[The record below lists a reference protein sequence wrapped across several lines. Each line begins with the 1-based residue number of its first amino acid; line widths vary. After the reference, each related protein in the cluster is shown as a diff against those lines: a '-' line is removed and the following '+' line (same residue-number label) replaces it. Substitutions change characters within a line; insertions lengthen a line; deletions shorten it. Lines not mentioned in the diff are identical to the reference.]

1 MATAARFA
9 AGGGGSSPPTPGPAT
24 SPPAQSQPT
33 QLIVLPA
40 SLHQGTASG
49 TLVNGVPVI
58 ALEQTGDSSN
68 ESTGPADQETESQE
82 DTIATTSPH
91 FITVTDVSENT
102 YGTEDCLIPNSV
114 RVKTYKEAKERRRL
128 SLEAVLSNNFHNI
141 TLPLIPIAVASS
153 DIEGWVMLNCWG
165 TLPTEITAIGM
176 VAALVHKGFVK
187 LDDVR
192 REMDRRACWGTMKYV
207 SVEILVGDLSHRLK
221 MKAWITYYDDYT
233 YSFYRTPVSNKD
245 RTARSITLV
254 RMDKRR
260 VSVDAAASWAGSASP
275 LTFEL
280 YRRLAGLMSGE
291 RLIKFKEGRYGI
303 IFKFIFVMARREENE
318 LFWAYPVYTVGDST
332 TLYPITNAGQPQGQ
346 YYATATPTNAAPNS
360 TTAVTGTTVGYTAAT
375 GQYVVQHTVDPE
387 ALIPSTRIGA
397 QTGSAEYVAT
407 TAGQST
413 GQVVAVSSNGEEVG
427 SPLGHATR
435 VSPATVQWL
444 LENYETAE
452 GVSLPRS
459 TLYAHYL
466 RHCSENKLEPV
477 NAASFGKLIRSVFL
491 GLRTRR
497 LGTRGNSKYHY
508 YGIRVKPGSSLVNV
522 EDSSSRVVLTSN
534 SSGKA
539 QGTVRPFKRNS
550 ESSEHQTSNGALLQ
564 HAAYLGDGS
573 NAIPVFPDMHFTEQ
587 LPGDCG
593 YEDVDT
599 LKSIY
604 REHLEAFLDAI
615 LSLEFNTVE
624 SLWREFWR
632 SQYNNNTDEC
642 EEEKYLSKSKLF
654 SLCSLEPVQ
663 QFIKQVDLV
672 FYQNLIQ
679 VLVPDVL
686 KPIPA
691 TLTQSIRNFAKNLE
705 SWLTSAMAGAPSM
718 MLQIKLSAVSAFSSS
733 LRRYTSLNHLAQAAR
748 AVLHNGNQI
757 GQMLA
762 DLNRVDFHSVREQ
775 ASWVCQCDNE
785 IVSRFEND
793 FKLTLQQQNS
803 LEQWASWLKNVVKS
817 ALKPYEGRPSF
828 SKAARQFLLKWS
840 FYSSMVIRDLTLRSA
855 ASFGSF
861 HLIRLLYDEYMFYL
875 IEHQVAEATGVVPIA
890 VILEGIKQDIMQ
902 NSLCIYGNNDSVYNG
917 GKLGCVSPTEH
928 LTKRQKIS

>member
-1 MATAARFA
+1 MATTARFA
-9 AGGGGSSPPTPGPAT
+9 AGGSSSPPTPTPAT
-24 SPPAQSQPT
+24 SPPAQTQAT

-40 SLHQGTASG
+40 SLHQSAAGGTI
-49 TLVNGVPVI
+49 VNGVPVI
-58 ALEQTGDSSN
+58 DVSALEQAAESSN
-68 ESTGPADQETESQE
+68 ESTATAEQQQEAHDT
-82 DTIATTSPH
+82 DTIAQSSPH
-91 FITVTDVSENT
+91 FITVTVAEGDT
-102 YGTEDCLIPNSV
+102 
-114 RVKTYKEAKERRRL
+114 
-128 SLEAVLSNNFHNI
+128 
-141 TLPLIPIAVASS
+141 VASHQGYH
-153 DIEGWVMLNCWG
+153 IQYVE
-165 TLPTEITAIGM
+165 PEIYATQ
-176 VAALVHKGFVK
+176 
-187 LDDVR
+187 
-192 REMDRRACWGTMKYV
+192 T
-207 SVEILVGDLSHRLK
+207 
-221 MKAWITYYDDYT
+221 
-233 YSFYRTPVSNKD
+233 N
-245 RTARSITLV
+245 
-254 RMDKRR
+254 
-260 VSVDAAASWAGSASP
+260 
-275 LTFEL
+275 
-280 YRRLAGLMSGE
+280 SGQAQ
-291 RLIKFKEGRYGI
+291 
-303 IFKFIFVMARREENE
+303 M
-318 LFWAYPVYTVGDST
+318 AYPVYTVGETT
-332 TLYPITNAGQPQGQ
+332 TLYSAGQGQ
-346 YYATATPTNAAPNS
+346 YYAATN
-360 TTAVTGTTVGYTAAT
+360 TGTSATAGTVGYSTT
-375 GQYVVQHTVDPE
+375 SGHYVVQQAVDPDT
-387 ALIPSTRIGA
+387 LIASTRNSP
-397 QTGSAEYVAT
+397 QTTNAEPSYVAT
-407 TAGQST
+407 ATVHAAQTT
-413 GQVVAVSSNGEEVG
+413 GQVASEDVG
-427 SPLGHATR
+427 SALGHATR

-466 RHCSENKLEPV
+466 RHCAENKLEPV

-508 YGIRVKPGSSLVNV
+508 YGIRVKPGSSLMNMD
-522 EDSSSRVVLTSN
+522 ESGNRVVLNTSN

-550 ESSEHQTSNGALLQ
+550 DSSDASVSVSVLSQ
-564 HAAYLGDGS
+564 HVTYLGDGS
-573 NAIPVFPDMHFTEQ
+573 NAIPVFPDIHFTET
-587 LPGDCG
+587 LPEDCG

-615 LSLEFNTVE
+615 LSLEFTTVE

-632 SQYNNNTDEC
+632 SQYNNNGDEC

-654 SLCSLEPVQ
+654 CLCSLEPVQ
-663 QFIKQVDLV
+663 QFMKQVDLV

-705 SWLTSAMAGAPSM
+705 NWLTSAMTGAPAG
-718 MLQIKLSAVSAFSSS
+718 MLAVKLTAVSAFSSS

-748 AVLHNGNQI
+748 AVLHNSTQI
-757 GQMLA
+757 AQMLT

-785 IVSRFEND
+785 IVARFEND

-817 ALKPYEGRPSF
+817 ALKPYEGKPSF

-902 NSLCIYGNNDSVYNG
+902 NSLSIYGNEGVCNG
-917 GKLGCVSPTEH
+917 GVSAKLGCVSPSEH
-928 LTKRQKIS
+928 LSKRAKIS

>member
-9 AGGGGSSPPTPGPAT
+9 AGGDSSPPTPAPAT
-24 SPPAQSQPT
+24 TPPTQPPQPT

-40 SLHQGTASG
+40 SLHQSATAG

-58 ALEQTGDSSN
+58 ALEQTGESSN
-68 ESTGPADQETESQE
+68 ESTGAGDQDTEPQE
-82 DTIATTSPH
+82 DPIATTPPH
-91 FITVTDVSENT
+91 FITVTVAEGD
-102 YGTEDCLIPNSV
+102 
-114 RVKTYKEAKERRRL
+114 
-128 SLEAVLSNNFHNI
+128 
-141 TLPLIPIAVASS
+141 AVASHQS
-153 DIEGWVMLNCWG
+153 YHIQYVEQ
-165 TLPTEITAIGM
+165 EI
-176 VAALVHKGFVK
+176 
-187 LDDVR
+187 
-192 REMDRRACWGTMKYV
+192 
-207 SVEILVGDLSHRLK
+207 
-221 MKAWITYYDDYT
+221 
-233 YSFYRTPVSNKD
+233 YSSQNNGGQPQ
-245 RTARSITLV
+245 
-254 RMDKRR
+254 M
-260 VSVDAAASWAGSASP
+260 
-275 LTFEL
+275 
-280 YRRLAGLMSGE
+280 
-291 RLIKFKEGRYGI
+291 
-303 IFKFIFVMARREENE
+303 
-318 LFWAYPVYTVGDST
+318 AYPVYTVGDST
-332 TLYPITNAGQPQGQ
+332 TLYPITNAGQSQSQ
-346 YYATATPTNAAPNS
+346 YYATTPASNS
-360 TTAVTGTTVGYTAAT
+360 TSSTTGAVAGATVGYSAA

-387 ALIPSTRIGA
+387 SLIPTTRIA
-397 QTGSAEYVAT
+397 PQAANAEYGGTNVAT
-407 TAGQST
+407 VQPAQM
-413 GQVVAVSSNGEEVG
+413 VAVSSNGDDVG
-427 SPLGHATR
+427 STLGHATR

-466 RHCSENKLEPV
+466 RHCSEHKLEPV

-508 YGIRVKPGSSLVNV
+508 YGIRVKPGSSLVNI
-522 EDSSSRVVLTSN
+522 EDSSSRVILTSN
-534 SSGKA
+534 NNTGKA

-550 ESSEHQTSNGALLQ
+550 DSSDSSSCNGTLLQ

-573 NAIPVFPDMHFTEQ
+573 NAIPTFPDIQFSEP
-587 LPGDCG
+587 LPEDCG
-593 YEDVDT
+593 FEDVDT
-599 LKSIY
+599 LRSIY

-632 SQYNNNTDEC
+632 SQYNNNGDEC

-654 SLCSLEPVQ
+654 SLCSLEPLQ
-663 QFIKQVDLV
+663 QFMKQVDLI

-705 SWLTSAMAGAPSM
+705 SWLTSAMAGAPPA
-718 MLQIKLSAVSAFSSS
+718 MLQIKLTAVSAFSSS

-775 ASWVCQCDNE
+775 ASWVCQCDSDL
-785 IVSRFEND
+785 VSQFEND

-890 VILEGIKQDIMQ
+890 VILEGIKQDVMQ
-902 NSLCIYGNNDSVYNG
+902 NSLSVYGTSGDNICNSMSSQ
-917 GKLGCVSPTEH
+917 KLGCVSPSDH
-928 LTKRQKIS
+928 LNKRHKIS

>member
-9 AGGGGSSPPTPGPAT
+9 AGGGSSPPTPAPAST
-24 SPPAQSQPT
+24 PPEQPHPT

-40 SLHQGTASG
+40 SLHQGTTGG
-49 TLVNGVPVI
+49 TLVNGVPVL
-58 ALEQTGDSSN
+58 ALEQTGESSN
-68 ESTGPADQETESQE
+68 ESVTNGDQEAEPPE
-82 DTIATTSPH
+82 DPIATTPPH
-91 FITVTDVSENT
+91 FITVTVAEGD
-102 YGTEDCLIPNSV
+102 
-114 RVKTYKEAKERRRL
+114 
-128 SLEAVLSNNFHNI
+128 
-141 TLPLIPIAVASS
+141 AVASHQS
-153 DIEGWVMLNCWG
+153 YHIQYVEQ
-165 TLPTEITAIGM
+165 EI
-176 VAALVHKGFVK
+176 
-187 LDDVR
+187 
-192 REMDRRACWGTMKYV
+192 Y
-207 SVEILVGDLSHRLK
+207 
-221 MKAWITYYDDYT
+221 
-233 YSFYRTPVSNKD
+233 
-245 RTARSITLV
+245 
-254 RMDKRR
+254 
-260 VSVDAAASWAGSASP
+260 ASQTNGGQP
-275 LTFEL
+275 Q
-280 YRRLAGLMSGE
+280 M
-291 RLIKFKEGRYGI
+291 
-303 IFKFIFVMARREENE
+303 
-318 LFWAYPVYTVGDST
+318 AYPVYTVGDST
-332 TLYPITNAGQPQGQ
+332 TLYPIANAGPNNQ
-346 YYATATPTNAAPNS
+346 YYAAPVSNTAGNA
-360 TTAVTGTTVGYTAAT
+360 TTAVTGTTVGYSTTT
-375 GQYVVQHTVDPE
+375 GQYVVQHAVDPE
-387 ALIPSTRIGA
+387 SLIPTTRIGP
-397 QTGSAEYVAT
+397 QTASA
-407 TAGQST
+407 
-413 GQVVAVSSNGEEVG
+413 
-427 SPLGHATR
+427 
-435 VSPATVQWL
+435 VQWL

-466 RHCSENKLEPV
+466 RHCSEHKLEPV

-508 YGIRVKPGSSLVNV
+508 YGIRVKPGSPLMSI
-522 EDSSSRVVLTSN
+522 EDSSNRVVLNSN
-534 SSGKA
+534 SSSGKA
-539 QGTVRPFKRNS
+539 QGTIRPFKRNS
-550 ESSEHQTSNGALLQ
+550 DSSDSQSSNGTLLQ

-573 NAIPVFPDMHFTEQ
+573 NAIPAFPDIQFTEA
-587 LPGDCG
+587 LPDDCG
-593 YEDVDT
+593 FEDVDT

-632 SQYNNNTDEC
+632 SQYNNNGDEC

-663 QFIKQVDLV
+663 LFMKQVDLV

-705 SWLTSAMAGAPSM
+705 SWLTNAMGRAPQA
-718 MLQIKLSAVSAFSSS
+718 MLQIKLTAVSAFSSS

-890 VILEGIKQDIMQ
+890 VILEGIKQDALH
-902 NSLCIYGNNDSVYNG
+902 NSLSVYGSNDVSSDG
-917 GKLGCVSPTEH
+917 ATLRVAKVECVSPTEH
-928 LTKRQKIS
+928 LTKRHKIS

>member
-1 MATAARFA
+1 MATTARFA
-9 AGGGGSSPPTPGPAT
+9 AGGSSSPPTPTPAT
-24 SPPAQSQPT
+24 SPPAQTQAT

-40 SLHQGTASG
+40 SLHQSTAG
-49 TLVNGVPVI
+49 GAIVNGVPVI
-58 ALEQTGDSSN
+58 DVSALEQAAESSN
-68 ESTGPADQETESQE
+68 ESTATAEQQGETHDSEN
-82 DTIATTSPH
+82 IAQSSPH
-91 FITVTDVSENT
+91 FITVT
-102 YGTEDCLIPNSV
+102 
-114 RVKTYKEAKERRRL
+114 EAAARSYA
-128 SLEAVLSNNFHNI
+128 SLTPVQPAVVAEGD
-141 TLPLIPIAVASS
+141 TVASHQGYH
-153 DIEGWVMLNCWG
+153 IQYVE
-165 TLPTEITAIGM
+165 PEIYATQ
-176 VAALVHKGFVK
+176 
-187 LDDVR
+187 
-192 REMDRRACWGTMKYV
+192 T
-207 SVEILVGDLSHRLK
+207 
-221 MKAWITYYDDYT
+221 
-233 YSFYRTPVSNKD
+233 N
-245 RTARSITLV
+245 
-254 RMDKRR
+254 
-260 VSVDAAASWAGSASP
+260 
-275 LTFEL
+275 
-280 YRRLAGLMSGE
+280 SGQAQ
-291 RLIKFKEGRYGI
+291 
-303 IFKFIFVMARREENE
+303 M
-318 LFWAYPVYTVGDST
+318 AYPVYTVGETT
-332 TLYPITNAGQPQGQ
+332 TLYSAGQGQ
-346 YYATATPTNAAPNS
+346 YYAATNAGASATP
-360 TTAVTGTTVGYTAAT
+360 GTVGYSTT
-375 GQYVVQHTVDPE
+375 SGHYVVQQAVDPDT
-387 ALIPSTRIGA
+387 LIASTRNSP
-397 QTGSAEYVAT
+397 QTTNA
-407 TAGQST
+407 
-413 GQVVAVSSNGEEVG
+413 
-427 SPLGHATR
+427 
-435 VSPATVQWL
+435 VQWL

-466 RHCSENKLEPV
+466 RHCAENKLEPV

-508 YGIRVKPGSSLVNV
+508 YGIRVKPGSSLMNMD
-522 EDSSSRVVLTSN
+522 ESGNRVVLNTSN

-539 QGTVRPFKRNS
+539 QGTVRPFKRS
-550 ESSEHQTSNGALLQ
+550 TDSSDASVSVTAMTQ
-564 HAAYLGDGS
+564 HVTYLGDGS
-573 NAIPVFPDMHFTEQ
+573 NAIPMFPDIHFTES
-587 LPGDCG
+587 LPDDCG

-615 LSLEFNTVE
+615 LSLEFSTVE

-632 SQYNNNTDEC
+632 SQYNNNGDEC

-654 SLCSLEPVQ
+654 CLCSLEPVQ
-663 QFIKQVDLV
+663 QFMKQVDLV

-705 SWLTSAMAGAPSM
+705 NWLTSAMTGAPAG
-718 MLQIKLSAVSAFSSS
+718 MLTAKLTAVSAFSSS

-748 AVLHNGNQI
+748 AVLHNSTQI
-757 GQMLA
+757 AQMLT

-785 IVSRFEND
+785 IVARFEND

-817 ALKPYEGRPSF
+817 ALKPYEGKPSF

-902 NSLCIYGNNDSVYNG
+902 NSLSIYGNDGVCNG
-917 GKLGCVSPTEH
+917 GVSAKLSCVSPSEH
-928 LTKRQKIS
+928 LSKRAKIS

>member
-1 MATAARFA
+1 MATTARFA
-9 AGGGGSSPPTPGPAT
+9 AGGSSSPPTPAPAT
-24 SPPAQSQPT
+24 TPPAQPQQT

-40 SLHQGTASG
+40 SLHQTA
-49 TLVNGVPVI
+49 TTAATIVNGVPVI
-58 ALEQTGDSSN
+58 DVSALEQAADSSN
-68 ESTGPADQETESQE
+68 ESSATAEQQGESHET
-82 DTIATTSPH
+82 DPIATSSPH
-91 FITVTDVSENT
+91 FITVTVAEGDT
-102 YGTEDCLIPNSV
+102 
-114 RVKTYKEAKERRRL
+114 
-128 SLEAVLSNNFHNI
+128 
-141 TLPLIPIAVASS
+141 VASHQGYH
-153 DIEGWVMLNCWG
+153 IQYVE
-165 TLPTEITAIGM
+165 PEIYATQTNGGQAQM
-176 VAALVHKGFVK
+176 
-187 LDDVR
+187 
-192 REMDRRACWGTMKYV
+192 
-207 SVEILVGDLSHRLK
+207 
-221 MKAWITYYDDYT
+221 
-233 YSFYRTPVSNKD
+233 
-245 RTARSITLV
+245 
-254 RMDKRR
+254 
-260 VSVDAAASWAGSASP
+260 
-275 LTFEL
+275 
-280 YRRLAGLMSGE
+280 
-291 RLIKFKEGRYGI
+291 
-303 IFKFIFVMARREENE
+303 
-318 LFWAYPVYTVGDST
+318 AYPVYTVGESA
-332 TLYPITNAGQPQGQ
+332 TLYPITNAGQGQGQ
-346 YYATATPTNAAPNS
+346 YYAATNS
-360 TTAVTGTTVGYTAAT
+360 GTTAVTGTVGYTT
-375 GQYVVQHTVDPE
+375 TGGQYVVQHAVDAE
-387 ALIPSTRIGA
+387 SLIPANRVSP
-397 QTGSAEYVAT
+397 QTTNAETNYVAT
-407 TAGQST
+407 ATVHATQSS
-413 GQVVAVSSNGEEVG
+413 GQVVAGEDVG
-427 SPLGHATR
+427 SALGHATR

-466 RHCSENKLEPV
+466 RHCAENKLEPV

-508 YGIRVKPGSSLVNV
+508 YGIRVKPGSSLMNM
-522 EDSSSRVVLTSN
+522 EDPSSRVVLTTSN
-534 SSGKA
+534 TSGKA

-550 ESSEHQTSNGALLQ
+550 DSSDTSISNSGLSQ
-564 HAAYLGDGS
+564 HITYLGDGS
-573 NAIPVFPDMHFTEQ
+573 NSIPAFPDIHFSEP
-587 LPGDCG
+587 LPDDCG
-593 YEDVDT
+593 FEDVDT

-615 LSLEFNTVE
+615 VSLEFGTVE

-632 SQYNNNTDEC
+632 SQYNNNSDEC

-654 SLCSLEPVQ
+654 SLCNLEPVQ
-663 QFIKQVDLV
+663 HFMRHVDLI

-705 SWLTSAMAGAPSM
+705 SWLTSAMAGAPVA
-718 MLQIKLSAVSAFSSS
+718 MLQIKLTAVSAFSSS

-748 AVLHNGNQI
+748 AVLHNSNQI

-785 IVSRFEND
+785 IVARFEND

-817 ALKPYEGRPSF
+817 ALKPYEGKPSF

-902 NSLCIYGNNDSVYNG
+902 NSLSVYGNNDSVGNG
-917 GKLGCVSPTEH
+917 NVNNKLGCVSPSEQ
-928 LTKRQKIS
+928 LSKRPKIS

>member
-1 MATAARFA
+1 MATTARFA
-9 AGGGGSSPPTPGPAT
+9 AGGSSSPPTPTPAT
-24 SPPAQSQPT
+24 SPPAQTQAT

-40 SLHQGTASG
+40 SLHQSAAGGTI
-49 TLVNGVPVI
+49 VNGVPVI
-58 ALEQTGDSSN
+58 DVSALEQAAESSN
-68 ESTGPADQETESQE
+68 ESTATAEQQQEAHDT
-82 DTIATTSPH
+82 DTIAQSSPH
-91 FITVTDVSENT
+91 FITVTDAAARS
-102 YGTEDCLIPNSV
+102 Y
-114 RVKTYKEAKERRRL
+114 A
-128 SLEAVLSNNFHNI
+128 SLTPVQPAVVAEGD
-141 TLPLIPIAVASS
+141 TVASHQGYH
-153 DIEGWVMLNCWG
+153 IQYVE
-165 TLPTEITAIGM
+165 PEIYATQ
-176 VAALVHKGFVK
+176 
-187 LDDVR
+187 
-192 REMDRRACWGTMKYV
+192 T
-207 SVEILVGDLSHRLK
+207 
-221 MKAWITYYDDYT
+221 
-233 YSFYRTPVSNKD
+233 N
-245 RTARSITLV
+245 
-254 RMDKRR
+254 
-260 VSVDAAASWAGSASP
+260 
-275 LTFEL
+275 
-280 YRRLAGLMSGE
+280 SGQAQ
-291 RLIKFKEGRYGI
+291 
-303 IFKFIFVMARREENE
+303 M
-318 LFWAYPVYTVGDST
+318 AYPVYTVGETT
-332 TLYPITNAGQPQGQ
+332 TLYSAGQGQ
-346 YYATATPTNAAPNS
+346 YYAATN
-360 TTAVTGTTVGYTAAT
+360 TGTSATAGTVGYSTT
-375 GQYVVQHTVDPE
+375 SGHYVVQQAVDPDT
-387 ALIPSTRIGA
+387 LIASTRNSP
-397 QTGSAEYVAT
+397 QTTNAEPSYVAT
-407 TAGQST
+407 ATVHAAQTT
-413 GQVVAVSSNGEEVG
+413 GQVASEDVG
-427 SPLGHATR
+427 SALGHATR

-466 RHCSENKLEPV
+466 RHCAENKLEPV

-508 YGIRVKPGSSLVNV
+508 YGIRVKPGSSLMNMD
-522 EDSSSRVVLTSN
+522 ESGNRVVLNTSN

-550 ESSEHQTSNGALLQ
+550 DSSDASVSVSVLSQ
-564 HAAYLGDGS
+564 HVTYLGDGS
-573 NAIPVFPDMHFTEQ
+573 NAIPVFPDIHFTET
-587 LPGDCG
+587 LPEDCG

-615 LSLEFNTVE
+615 LSLEFTTVE

-632 SQYNNNTDEC
+632 SQYNNNGDEC

-654 SLCSLEPVQ
+654 CLCSLEPVQ
-663 QFIKQVDLV
+663 QFMKQVDLV

-705 SWLTSAMAGAPSM
+705 NWLTSAMTGAPAG
-718 MLQIKLSAVSAFSSS
+718 MLAVKLTAVSAFSSS

-748 AVLHNGNQI
+748 AVLHNSTQI
-757 GQMLA
+757 AQMLT

-785 IVSRFEND
+785 IVARFEND

-817 ALKPYEGRPSF
+817 ALKPYEGKPSF

-902 NSLCIYGNNDSVYNG
+902 NSLSIYGNEGVCNG
-917 GKLGCVSPTEH
+917 GVSAKLGCVSPSEH
-928 LTKRQKIS
+928 LSKRAKIS

>member
-1 MATAARFA
+1 MATTARFA
-9 AGGGGSSPPTPGPAT
+9 AGGSSSPPTPTPAT
-24 SPPAQSQPT
+24 SPPAQTQAT

-40 SLHQGTASG
+40 SLHQSAAGGTI
-49 TLVNGVPVI
+49 VNGVPVI
-58 ALEQTGDSSN
+58 DVSALEQAAESSN
-68 ESTGPADQETESQE
+68 ESTATAEQQQEAHDT
-82 DTIATTSPH
+82 DTIAQSSPH
-91 FITVTDVSENT
+91 FITVTDAAARS
-102 YGTEDCLIPNSV
+102 Y
-114 RVKTYKEAKERRRL
+114 A
-128 SLEAVLSNNFHNI
+128 SLTPVQPAVVAEGD
-141 TLPLIPIAVASS
+141 TVASHQGYH
-153 DIEGWVMLNCWG
+153 IQYVE
-165 TLPTEITAIGM
+165 PEIYATQ
-176 VAALVHKGFVK
+176 
-187 LDDVR
+187 
-192 REMDRRACWGTMKYV
+192 T
-207 SVEILVGDLSHRLK
+207 
-221 MKAWITYYDDYT
+221 
-233 YSFYRTPVSNKD
+233 N
-245 RTARSITLV
+245 
-254 RMDKRR
+254 
-260 VSVDAAASWAGSASP
+260 
-275 LTFEL
+275 
-280 YRRLAGLMSGE
+280 SGQAQ
-291 RLIKFKEGRYGI
+291 
-303 IFKFIFVMARREENE
+303 M
-318 LFWAYPVYTVGDST
+318 AYPVYTVGETT
-332 TLYPITNAGQPQGQ
+332 TLYSAGQGQ
-346 YYATATPTNAAPNS
+346 YYAATN
-360 TTAVTGTTVGYTAAT
+360 TGTSATAGTVGYSTT
-375 GQYVVQHTVDPE
+375 SGHYVVQQAVDPDT
-387 ALIPSTRIGA
+387 LIASTRNSP
-397 QTGSAEYVAT
+397 QTTNA
-407 TAGQST
+407 
-413 GQVVAVSSNGEEVG
+413 
-427 SPLGHATR
+427 
-435 VSPATVQWL
+435 VQWL

-466 RHCSENKLEPV
+466 RHCAENKLEPV

-508 YGIRVKPGSSLVNV
+508 YGIRVKPGSSLMNMD
-522 EDSSSRVVLTSN
+522 ESGNRVVLNTSN

-550 ESSEHQTSNGALLQ
+550 DSSDASVSVSVLSQ
-564 HAAYLGDGS
+564 HVTYLGDGS
-573 NAIPVFPDMHFTEQ
+573 NAIPVFPDIHFTET
-587 LPGDCG
+587 LPEDCG

-615 LSLEFNTVE
+615 LSLEFTTVE

-632 SQYNNNTDEC
+632 SQYNNNGDEC

-654 SLCSLEPVQ
+654 CLCSLEPVQ
-663 QFIKQVDLV
+663 QFMKQVDLV

-705 SWLTSAMAGAPSM
+705 NWLTSAMTGAPAG
-718 MLQIKLSAVSAFSSS
+718 MLAVKLTAVSAFSSS

-748 AVLHNGNQI
+748 AVLHNSTQI
-757 GQMLA
+757 AQMLT

-785 IVSRFEND
+785 IVARFEND

-817 ALKPYEGRPSF
+817 ALKPYEGKPSF

-902 NSLCIYGNNDSVYNG
+902 NSLSIYGNEGVCNG
-917 GKLGCVSPTEH
+917 GVSAKLGCVSPSEH
-928 LTKRQKIS
+928 LSKRAKIS

>member
-1 MATAARFA
+1 MPGKFKRLPFVSELKLPAVKPRNSFRILGDCPSNGYNNIATLGLPDCLFVCCGESSRCSLGDATMATTARFA
-9 AGGGGSSPPTPGPAT
+9 AGGSSSPPTPAPAT
-24 SPPAQSQPT
+24 TPPAQPQQT

-40 SLHQGTASG
+40 SLHQTATGGAS
-49 TLVNGVPVI
+49 LVNGVPVI
-58 ALEQTGDSSN
+58 DVSALEQAADSSN
-68 ESTGPADQETESQE
+68 ESS
-82 DTIATTSPH
+82 ATTEQQGDNHETDPIASGSPH
-91 FITVTDVSENT
+91 FITVTVAEGDT
-102 YGTEDCLIPNSV
+102 
-114 RVKTYKEAKERRRL
+114 
-128 SLEAVLSNNFHNI
+128 
-141 TLPLIPIAVASS
+141 VASHQGYHIQYVES
-153 DIEGWVMLNCWG
+153 
-165 TLPTEITAIGM
+165 EIYATQTNGGQAQM
-176 VAALVHKGFVK
+176 
-187 LDDVR
+187 
-192 REMDRRACWGTMKYV
+192 
-207 SVEILVGDLSHRLK
+207 
-221 MKAWITYYDDYT
+221 
-233 YSFYRTPVSNKD
+233 
-245 RTARSITLV
+245 
-254 RMDKRR
+254 
-260 VSVDAAASWAGSASP
+260 
-275 LTFEL
+275 
-280 YRRLAGLMSGE
+280 
-291 RLIKFKEGRYGI
+291 
-303 IFKFIFVMARREENE
+303 
-318 LFWAYPVYTVGDST
+318 AYPVYTVGDST
-332 TLYPITNAGQPQGQ
+332 TLYPISNAGQPQGQ
-346 YYATATPTNAAPNS
+346 YYTATNAGATAVS
-360 TTAVTGTTVGYTAAT
+360 GTVGYTT
-375 GQYVVQHTVDPE
+375 TGGQYVVQHTLDAE
-387 ALIPSTRIGA
+387 SLIPSNRETN
-397 QTGSAEYVAT
+397 YVAT
-407 TAGQST
+407 ATVHAAQSA
-413 GQVVAVSSNGEEVG
+413 GQVVSGDDVG
-427 SPLGHATR
+427 SALGHATR

-466 RHCSENKLEPV
+466 RHCAENKLEPV

-508 YGIRVKPGSSLVNV
+508 YGIRVKPGSSLMNM
-522 EDSSSRVVLTSN
+522 EDPGGRVILNTSN
-534 SSGKA
+534 NTGKA

-550 ESSEHQTSNGALLQ
+550 DSSDTSISNSGLSQ
-564 HAAYLGDGS
+564 HIPYLGDGS
-573 NAIPVFPDMHFTEQ
+573 SAIPSFPDIHFTEP
-587 LPGDCG
+587 LPDDCV

-615 LSLEFNTVE
+615 LSLEFSTVE

-632 SQYNNNTDEC
+632 SQYNNNSDEC
-642 EEEKYLSKSKLF
+642 EEEKYLVKSKLF

-663 QFIKQVDLV
+663 HFMRQVDLI

-705 SWLTSAMAGAPSM
+705 SWLTSAMVGAPAA
-718 MLQIKLSAVSAFSSS
+718 MLQIKLTAVSAFSSS

-748 AVLHNGNQI
+748 AVLHNSNQI

-785 IVSRFEND
+785 IVARFEND

-817 ALKPYEGRPSF
+817 ALKPHEGKPSF

-875 IEHQVAEATGVVPIA
+875 IEHQVAEASGVVPIA

-902 NSLCIYGNNDSVYNG
+902 NSLSVYGNESIGNG
-917 GKLGCVSPTEH
+917 NLSSKLSCVSPNEP
-928 LTKRQKIS
+928 LAKRPKIS

>member
-1 MATAARFA
+1 MLRRGQSATSLICFLIKLSKPAHIRILGDNPSNQHNNIATLESDRDSLGDATMATTARFA
-9 AGGGGSSPPTPGPAT
+9 AGGSSSPPTPTPAT
-24 SPPAQSQPT
+24 TPPAQPQQT

-40 SLHQGTASG
+40 GLQATSSG

-58 ALEQTGDSSN
+58 DVSALEQAADSSN
-68 ESTGPADQETESQE
+68 ESSTTADHQTENHETDPLSTG
-82 DTIATTSPH
+82 SPH
-91 FITVTDVSENT
+91 FITVTVAEGDT
-102 YGTEDCLIPNSV
+102 
-114 RVKTYKEAKERRRL
+114 
-128 SLEAVLSNNFHNI
+128 
-141 TLPLIPIAVASS
+141 VASHQGYH
-153 DIEGWVMLNCWG
+153 IQYVE
-165 TLPTEITAIGM
+165 PEI
-176 VAALVHKGFVK
+176 
-187 LDDVR
+187 
-192 REMDRRACWGTMKYV
+192 Y
-207 SVEILVGDLSHRLK
+207 
-221 MKAWITYYDDYT
+221 
-233 YSFYRTPVSNKD
+233 
-245 RTARSITLV
+245 
-254 RMDKRR
+254 
-260 VSVDAAASWAGSASP
+260 ASQTNGGQAQ
-275 LTFEL
+275 
-280 YRRLAGLMSGE
+280 M
-291 RLIKFKEGRYGI
+291 
-303 IFKFIFVMARREENE
+303 
-318 LFWAYPVYTVGDST
+318 AYPVYTVGESA
-332 TLYPITNAGQPQGQ
+332 TLYPITNAGQGQGQ
-346 YYATATPTNAAPNS
+346 YYAATNAG
-360 TTAVTGTTVGYTAAT
+360 TTTVTGTVGYTT
-375 GQYVVQHTVDPE
+375 TGGQYVVQHTVDAE
-387 ALIPSTRIGA
+387 SLI
-397 QTGSAEYVAT
+397 
-407 TAGQST
+407 
-413 GQVVAVSSNGEEVG
+413 SSN
-427 SPLGHATR
+427 R
-435 VSPATVQWL
+435 VSPQTTNAVQWL

-466 RHCSENKLEPV
+466 RHCAENKLEPV

-508 YGIRVKPGSSLVNV
+508 YGIRVKPGSALMNI
-522 EDSSSRVVLTSN
+522 EDQSSRVVLNTTN
-534 SSGKA
+534 TTGKA
-539 QGTVRPFKRNS
+539 QGTHV
-550 ESSEHQTSNGALLQ
+550 
-564 HAAYLGDGS
+564 AYLGDGS
-573 NAIPVFPDMHFTEQ
+573 SSIPAFPDIHFG
-587 LPGDCG
+587 LPLPEDCG

-615 LSLEFNTVE
+615 LSLEFSTVE

-632 SQYNNNTDEC
+632 SQYNNNSDEC

-663 QFIKQVDLV
+663 QFMRQVDLV

-705 SWLTSAMAGAPSM
+705 SWLTSAMAGAPGA
-718 MLQIKLSAVSAFSSS
+718 MLQIKLTAVSAFSSS

-748 AVLHNGNQI
+748 AVLHNSNQI

-775 ASWVCQCDNE
+775 ASWVCQCDND
-785 IVSRFEND
+785 IVARFEND

-817 ALKPYEGRPSF
+817 ALKPYEGKPSF

-890 VILEGIKQDIMQ
+890 VILEGIKQDIME
-902 NSLCIYGNNDSVYNG
+902 NSLTIYGNNDNLSSS
-917 GKLGCVSPTEH
+917 KLGCVSPSEPMS
-928 LTKRQKIS
+928 KRPKIS

>member
-1 MATAARFA
+1 MATTARFA
-9 AGGGGSSPPTPGPAT
+9 AGGSSSPPTPTPAT
-24 SPPAQSQPT
+24 SPPAQTQAT

-40 SLHQGTASG
+40 SLHQSTAG
-49 TLVNGVPVI
+49 GAIVNGVPVI
-58 ALEQTGDSSN
+58 DVSALEQAAESSN
-68 ESTGPADQETESQE
+68 ESTATAEQQGETHDSEN
-82 DTIATTSPH
+82 IAQSSPH
-91 FITVTDVSENT
+91 FITVT
-102 YGTEDCLIPNSV
+102 
-114 RVKTYKEAKERRRL
+114 EAAARSYA
-128 SLEAVLSNNFHNI
+128 SLTPVQPAVVAEGD
-141 TLPLIPIAVASS
+141 TVASHQGYH
-153 DIEGWVMLNCWG
+153 IQYVE
-165 TLPTEITAIGM
+165 PEIYATQ
-176 VAALVHKGFVK
+176 
-187 LDDVR
+187 
-192 REMDRRACWGTMKYV
+192 T
-207 SVEILVGDLSHRLK
+207 
-221 MKAWITYYDDYT
+221 
-233 YSFYRTPVSNKD
+233 N
-245 RTARSITLV
+245 
-254 RMDKRR
+254 
-260 VSVDAAASWAGSASP
+260 
-275 LTFEL
+275 
-280 YRRLAGLMSGE
+280 SGQAQ
-291 RLIKFKEGRYGI
+291 
-303 IFKFIFVMARREENE
+303 M
-318 LFWAYPVYTVGDST
+318 AYPVYTVGETT
-332 TLYPITNAGQPQGQ
+332 TLYSAGQGQ
-346 YYATATPTNAAPNS
+346 YYAATNAGASATP
-360 TTAVTGTTVGYTAAT
+360 GTVGYSTT
-375 GQYVVQHTVDPE
+375 SGHYVVQQAVDPDT
-387 ALIPSTRIGA
+387 LIASTRNSP
-397 QTGSAEYVAT
+397 QTTNAEPSYVAT
-407 TAGQST
+407 ATVHAAQTT
-413 GQVVAVSSNGEEVG
+413 GQVSNEDVG
-427 SPLGHATR
+427 SALGHATR

-466 RHCSENKLEPV
+466 RHCAENKLEPV

-508 YGIRVKPGSSLVNV
+508 YGIRVKPGSSLMNMD
-522 EDSSSRVVLTSN
+522 ESGNRVVLNTSN

-539 QGTVRPFKRNS
+539 QGTVRPFKRS
-550 ESSEHQTSNGALLQ
+550 TDSSDASVSVTAMTQ
-564 HAAYLGDGS
+564 HVTYLGDGS
-573 NAIPVFPDMHFTEQ
+573 NAIPMFPDIHFTES
-587 LPGDCG
+587 LPDDCG

-615 LSLEFNTVE
+615 LSLEFSTVE

-632 SQYNNNTDEC
+632 SQYNNNGDEC

-654 SLCSLEPVQ
+654 CLCSLEPVQ
-663 QFIKQVDLV
+663 QFMKQVDLV

-705 SWLTSAMAGAPSM
+705 NWLTSAMTGAPAG
-718 MLQIKLSAVSAFSSS
+718 MLTAKLTAVSAFSSS

-748 AVLHNGNQI
+748 AVLHNSTQI
-757 GQMLA
+757 AQMLT

-785 IVSRFEND
+785 IVARFEND

-817 ALKPYEGRPSF
+817 ALKPYEGKPSF

-902 NSLCIYGNNDSVYNG
+902 NSLSIYGNDGVCNG
-917 GKLGCVSPTEH
+917 GVSAKLSCVSPSEH
-928 LTKRQKIS
+928 LSKRAKIS

>member
-1 MATAARFA
+1 MATTARFA
-9 AGGGGSSPPTPGPAT
+9 AGGGSSPPTPAPAT
-24 SPPAQSQPT
+24 TPPAQPQPT

-40 SLHQGTASG
+40 SLHQGAASG

-68 ESTGPADQETESQE
+68 ESTGGPDQETESQE
-82 DTIATTSPH
+82 DNITTASPH
-91 FITVTDVSENT
+91 FITVTVAEGD
-102 YGTEDCLIPNSV
+102 
-114 RVKTYKEAKERRRL
+114 
-128 SLEAVLSNNFHNI
+128 
-141 TLPLIPIAVASS
+141 AVASHQS
-153 DIEGWVMLNCWG
+153 YHIQYVEQ
-165 TLPTEITAIGM
+165 EI
-176 VAALVHKGFVK
+176 
-187 LDDVR
+187 
-192 REMDRRACWGTMKYV
+192 Y
-207 SVEILVGDLSHRLK
+207 
-221 MKAWITYYDDYT
+221 
-233 YSFYRTPVSNKD
+233 
-245 RTARSITLV
+245 
-254 RMDKRR
+254 
-260 VSVDAAASWAGSASP
+260 ASQTNGGQ
-275 LTFEL
+275 TQ
-280 YRRLAGLMSGE
+280 M
-291 RLIKFKEGRYGI
+291 
-303 IFKFIFVMARREENE
+303 
-318 LFWAYPVYTVGDST
+318 AYPVYTVGDST
-332 TLYPITNAGQPQGQ
+332 TLYPITNAGQAQGQ
-346 YYATATPTNAAPNS
+346 YYAAAAPSSAGPNS

-387 ALIPSTRIGA
+387 ALIPSTRIGTQA
-397 QTGSAEYVAT
+397 VSAEYVAT
-407 TAGQST
+407 TAGQSA
-413 GQVVAVSSNGEEVG
+413 GQVVAVNSNGEDVG

-466 RHCSENKLEPV
+466 RHCSEHKLEPV

-508 YGIRVKPGSSLVNV
+508 YGIRVKPGSSLMNV
-522 EDSSSRVVLTSN
+522 EDSSSRVVLSSN

-539 QGTVRPFKRNS
+539 QGTVRPFKRNTD
-550 ESSEHQTSNGALLQ
+550 SSDSQSSNSALLQ

-573 NAIPVFPDMHFTEQ
+573 NVIPVFPDIHFTSD
-587 LPGDCG
+587 LPDDCG

-632 SQYNNNTDEC
+632 SQYNNNADEC
-642 EEEKYLSKSKLF
+642 EEEKYLSKAKLF
-654 SLCSLEPVQ
+654 CLCSLEPVQ
-663 QFIKQVDLV
+663 QFVKQVDLV

-705 SWLTSAMAGAPSM
+705 SWLTSAMAGAPSS

-890 VILEGIKQDIMQ
+890 VILEGIKQDIIQ
-902 NSLCIYGNNDSVYNG
+902 NSLCVYGNNDLLCNG
-917 GKLGCVSPTEH
+917 GKLGCVSPTEQ

>member
-1 MATAARFA
+1 MATTARFA
-9 AGGGGSSPPTPGPAT
+9 AGGGSSPPTPAPAT
-24 SPPAQSQPT
+24 TPPAQPQPT

-40 SLHQGTASG
+40 SLHQGAASG

-68 ESTGPADQETESQE
+68 ESTGGPDQETESQE
-82 DTIATTSPH
+82 DNITTASPH
-91 FITVTDVSENT
+91 FITVTVAEGD
-102 YGTEDCLIPNSV
+102 
-114 RVKTYKEAKERRRL
+114 
-128 SLEAVLSNNFHNI
+128 
-141 TLPLIPIAVASS
+141 AVASHQS
-153 DIEGWVMLNCWG
+153 YHIQYVEQ
-165 TLPTEITAIGM
+165 EI
-176 VAALVHKGFVK
+176 
-187 LDDVR
+187 
-192 REMDRRACWGTMKYV
+192 Y
-207 SVEILVGDLSHRLK
+207 
-221 MKAWITYYDDYT
+221 
-233 YSFYRTPVSNKD
+233 
-245 RTARSITLV
+245 
-254 RMDKRR
+254 
-260 VSVDAAASWAGSASP
+260 ASQTNGGQ
-275 LTFEL
+275 TQ
-280 YRRLAGLMSGE
+280 M
-291 RLIKFKEGRYGI
+291 
-303 IFKFIFVMARREENE
+303 
-318 LFWAYPVYTVGDST
+318 AYPVYTVGDST
-332 TLYPITNAGQPQGQ
+332 TLYPITNAGQAQGQ
-346 YYATATPTNAAPNS
+346 YYAAAAPSSAGPNS

-387 ALIPSTRIGA
+387 ALIPSTRIGTQA
-397 QTGSAEYVAT
+397 
-407 TAGQST
+407 
-413 GQVVAVSSNGEEVG
+413 
-427 SPLGHATR
+427 
-435 VSPATVQWL
+435 VQWL

-466 RHCSENKLEPV
+466 RHCSEHKLEPV

-508 YGIRVKPGSSLVNV
+508 YGIRVKPGSSLMNV
-522 EDSSSRVVLTSN
+522 EDSSSRVVLSSN

-539 QGTVRPFKRNS
+539 QGTVRPFKRNTD
-550 ESSEHQTSNGALLQ
+550 SSDSQSSNSALLQ

-573 NAIPVFPDMHFTEQ
+573 NVIPVFPDIHFTSD
-587 LPGDCG
+587 LPDDCG

-632 SQYNNNTDEC
+632 SQYNNNADEC
-642 EEEKYLSKSKLF
+642 EEEKYLSKAKLF
-654 SLCSLEPVQ
+654 CLCSLEPVQ
-663 QFIKQVDLV
+663 QFVKQVDLV

-705 SWLTSAMAGAPSM
+705 SWLTSAMAGAPSS

-890 VILEGIKQDIMQ
+890 VILEGIKQDIIQ
-902 NSLCIYGNNDSVYNG
+902 NSLCVYGNNDLLCNG
-917 GKLGCVSPTEH
+917 GKLGCVSPTEQ